1 MYSISLFFSLH
12 LLKEYWKEI
21 FSGILLIMNPFAFR
35 HRLVFHNGAF
45 VVFFLNMFFKFTL

>member
-12 LLKEYWKEI
+12 LLKECWKEI

>member
-12 LLKEYWKEI
+12 LLKECWKEI

-35 HRLVFHNGAF
+35 NRIFFHNGALF
-45 VVFFLNMFFKFTL
+45 AFFLNMFFKFT